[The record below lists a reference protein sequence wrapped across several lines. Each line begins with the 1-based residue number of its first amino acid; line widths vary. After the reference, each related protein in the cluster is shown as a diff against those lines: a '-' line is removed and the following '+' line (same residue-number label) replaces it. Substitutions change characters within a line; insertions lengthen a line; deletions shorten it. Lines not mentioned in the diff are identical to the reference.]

1 MPNPAKSA
9 LSEEIESLLRER
21 KNFSNQAIPLTSIP
35 VWFVGCSKSGK
46 LQFENGMAGR
56 RPDTWID
63 LG

>member
-9 LSEEIESLLRER
+9 FSEEIESLLRER
-21 KNFSNQAIPLTSIP
+21 KNFLNQAIPLTSIP
-35 VWFVGCSKSGK
+35 GLVRWLFQKREAS
-46 LQFENGMAGR
+46 FENGMAGR